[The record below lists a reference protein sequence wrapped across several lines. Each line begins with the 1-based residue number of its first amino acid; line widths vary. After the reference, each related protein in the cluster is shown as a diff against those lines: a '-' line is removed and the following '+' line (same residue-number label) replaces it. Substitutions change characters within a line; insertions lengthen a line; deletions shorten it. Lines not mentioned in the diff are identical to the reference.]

1 MEDLEEEEDNSDM
14 FRKDSESG
22 TGKKGLWDK
31 RCMTVGVVVLVLIV
45 CGAIAAILMHRFTGK
60 GVVTGGGE
68 EKRGGRESQGGA
80 AGMWGGS

>member
-1 MEDLEEEEDNSDM
+1 MEDLEEEEDNPDM

-60 GVVTGGGE
+60 GVGTG
-68 EKRGGRESQGGA
+68 GGRESQGGA